1 MRGVARIA
9 VLYAVFAA
17 LATAANL
24 GAQAL
29 VIWAYRG
36 PYAVPLSILVG
47 TAAGL
52 PIKYVLE
59 KRHIFGFQA
68 DDLAHDGRMFMLYSA
83 MGVLTTLLFW
93 GTEYAFHVVYGTDA
107 MRYLGGALGLTVGYV
122 IKYHLDKRF
131 VFVSRP
137 ASGPAGAAVT
147 AAAPMVHAD
156 SAS

>member
-1 MRGVARIA
+1 MTGVARIA

-29 VIWAYRG
+29 VIWAYQG
-36 PYAVPLSILVG
+36 PHAVPLSILVG

-68 DDLAHDGRMFMLYSA
+68 DNLAHDGRMFMLYSA

-93 GTEYAFHVVYGTDA
+93 GVEYAFHLAFGTDA
-107 MRYLGGALGLTVGYV
+107 MRYLGGAIGLTAGYV

-131 VFVSRP
+131 VFVARP
-137 ASGPAGAAVT
+137 APGAVR
-147 AAAPMVHAD
+147 AAR
-156 SAS
+156 